1 MTLEVSSLWYSNSC
15 FSNQTL
21 SPKPFQCS
29 PSPSTFIVTPLSC
42 AERRNLS
49 KAMDFL
55 FATVSKS
62 APPKSHIIY
71 CLFSTQVNWRY
82 KDIEPSMNDLIYNL
96 DLPCETPT
104 LTLFASVRSK
114 EVNSFEF
121 DSCDVLRNKEK
132 TIVKEVVTVRRITFD
147 LNFLIAF
154 QRKTQRSY
162 RMRMRSKSK

>member
-1 MTLEVSSLWYSNSC
+1 
-15 FSNQTL
+15 
-21 SPKPFQCS
+21 
-29 PSPSTFIVTPLSC
+29 
-42 AERRNLS
+42 
-49 KAMDFL
+49 
-55 FATVSKS
+55 
-62 APPKSHIIY
+62 
-71 CLFSTQVNWRY
+71 
-82 KDIEPSMNDLIYNL
+82 MNDLIYNL
-96 DLPCETPT
+96 DLPCEPPT